1 MKLILASGSPRRS
14 ELLREAGFDF
24 EVKIPD
30 DSAETAGE
38 LHLNAT
44 ELVTYLAFKK
54 AENIAHRT
62 EQGLV
67 LAADTVAECN
77 GMILGKPRDR
87 EHAFQ
92 MLDQMRGRK
101 HFVHTGICLWH
112 RPSDRKSLQAES
124 TKLEMT
130 ALTDSEIADYL
141 DSELWR
147 GKAGAFG
154 YQDDLNWVKIVEG
167 SASNVVGLPME
178 LLANMLQL
186 DWAQR

>member
-1 MKLILASGSPRRS
+1 
-14 ELLREAGFDF
+14 
-24 EVKIPD
+24 
-30 DSAETAGE
+30 
-38 LHLNAT
+38 
-44 ELVTYLAFKK
+44 
-54 AENIAHRT
+54 
-62 EQGLV
+62 
-67 LAADTVAECN
+67 
-77 GMILGKPRDR
+77 MILGKPRNR

-92 MLDQMRGRK
+92 MLDQMRGQK

-130 ALTDSEIADYL
+130 ALTDFEITDYL

-154 YQDDLNWVKIVEG
+154 YQDDLDWVKIVEG